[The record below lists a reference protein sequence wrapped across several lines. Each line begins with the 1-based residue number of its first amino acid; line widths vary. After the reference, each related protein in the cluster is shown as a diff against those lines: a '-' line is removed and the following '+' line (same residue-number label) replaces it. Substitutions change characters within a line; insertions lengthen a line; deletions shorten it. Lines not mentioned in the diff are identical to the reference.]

1 MSNPAV
7 DELVKILTNEQATL
21 DQLRSVLDKES
32 EALLQNDINA
42 IEGSA
47 QHKKTLLAQFQK
59 QVQVRLD
66 YLSAHGFE
74 TSEQGFESL
83 IKSITPNQDAPIYQ
97 QWHQLKSEFNALI
110 KQNEENGIVIH
121 HSRNRTRALL
131 NILHGH
137 KNQPN
142 LYNESGTDKGSR
154 QRHSLG
160 EA

>member
-7 DELVKILTNEQATL
+7 DELVTILTNEQTTL
-21 DQLRSVLDKES
+21 DQLRSVLNKES

-42 IEGSA
+42 VEGSV
-47 QHKKTLLAQFQK
+47 QHKKSLLARFQK

-74 TSEQGFESL
+74 SSEQGFESFISSICPDPASPL
-83 IKSITPNQDAPIYQ
+83 IS
-97 QWHQLKSEFNALI
+97 QWKQLQSDFHDVI

-121 HSRNRTRALL
+121 HSQNRTRALL
-131 NILHGH
+131 NILHGN

-142 LYNESGTDKGSR
+142 LYNESGSDKGNR

>member
-1 MSNPAV
+1 MSNPTV
-7 DELVKILTNEQATL
+7 DELITLLVNEQTTL
-21 DQLRSVLDKES
+21 DQLRMVLNKES
-32 EALLQNDINA
+32 DALLQNDINA
-42 IEGSA
+42 VEGSA
-47 QHKKTLLAQFQK
+47 QHKKSLLARFKK
-59 QVQVRLD
+59 QVQSRLD

-74 TSEQGFESL
+74 SSEQGFDTL
-83 IKSITPNQDAPIYQ
+83 INTLSPDQTSPLHS
-97 QWHQLKSEFNALI
+97 QWLQLKSEFQAVI

-131 NILHGH
+131 NILHGN

-142 LYNESGTDKGSR
+142 LYNESGSDKGKR